1 MFGHH
6 PRRPLPIGSDAAKK
20 AATPEGGG
28 GSSSSARVRPRGLV
42 LYSIE
47 ISISSTGMTTSMV
60 TGTSTIGSLGSLLNT
75 HSSAS

>member
-1 MFGHH
+1 VFGHH

-28 GSSSSARVRPRGLV
+28 GCLLSARVSPRGV
-42 LYSIE
+42 LGYSIE